1 MSDKD
6 TRRDLS
12 RELESLKDTLT
23 YEKPAQIPLLDDVV
37 DEENVKPEPQ
47 ARKQPPAAKG
57 KPSPANDK
65 SPPPDTRDLFDPESL
80 DAADN
85 IAPASKEQLREEVN
99 RVAEEYLQEKADNL
113 AHTWLREQADKMV
126 EELVEEY
133 STEILKRLKTKLTTQ
148 LYAILQDLDT
158 KSDAGDGADNNQN
171 KP

>member
-37 DEENVKPEPQ
+37 DEESLKPEPRP
-47 ARKQPPAAKG
+47 RKQRPAAKDR
-57 KPSPANDK
+57 PSPANNK
-65 SPPPDTRDLFDPESL
+65 SPPPDTRDLFDSKSEPANDTEL
-80 DAADN
+80 DGQ
-85 IAPASKEQLREEVN
+85 EELREEVN
-99 RVAEEYLQEKADNL
+99 RVAEEYLQEKADKL

-126 EELVEEY
+126 DELVDEY
-133 STEILKRLKTKLTTQ
+133 STEILKRLKTKLTSQ

-158 KSDAGDGADNNQN
+158 KNDAADDTEENRD